1 MKNLNRLWLT
11 IRPQKKTKEE
21 KLQLLAKSMV
31 DELFNDHF
39 EGKTL
44 TTKEIGFVATNF
56 QIEMLKSLKEKEAL
70 YTQEYLDA
78 RQAIAD
84 VSGEKQYTAKPLE
97 KYPACEKS
105 ITEEYTL

>member
-1 MKNLNRLWLT
+1 MKNLNRMWLI

-56 QIEMLKSLKEKEAL
+56 QTEMLKSLKEKEAL

-78 RQAIAD
+78 RQAISD
-84 VSGEKQYTAKPLE
+84 VSGERLAVKKPLE
-97 KYPACEKS
+97 KYPACEKA
-105 ITEEYTL
+105 IVEEYNL